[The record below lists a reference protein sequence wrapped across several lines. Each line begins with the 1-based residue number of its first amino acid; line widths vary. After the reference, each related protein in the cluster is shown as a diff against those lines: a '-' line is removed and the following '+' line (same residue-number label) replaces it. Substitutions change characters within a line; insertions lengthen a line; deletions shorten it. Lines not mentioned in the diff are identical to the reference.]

1 MSIAG
6 AVSRRRAALDVVAQL
21 IGQSVNV
28 LLGAVVAVLLVRGL
42 GDDRYGEW
50 SSMLGIVGIVGYL
63 GSLGLTQVTMRHAA
77 AEPEREAE
85 WFGALIGF
93 RMLLLLPLTLPVV
106 LGVEILNARGDE
118 MLVAAVILTFLLPL
132 GPPTALGS
140 VYSLRV
146 RNAVPVAVALVKS
159 VLWTSAVALLFIG
172 DRGLVAYAAA
182 LWVTTAATALLQVVL
197 GLRLV
202 RPAFAAGRKLWR
214 PLLRVALPVAVGG
227 MLILAYGRIDQIIV
241 FNLAGA
247 DDAGHY
253 AAAYR
258 LLTASQFLP
267 AAVLTTLFPLLSS
280 ELDRARLRRL
290 VQLAVDHLAMVS
302 LPLLAFAIVGS
313 KPLLELLFGEA
324 FEPSARALP
333 PLMGAF
339 VFICFGYLAGN
350 LVLVL
355 GLQQKFVWIAVA
367 ALVIN
372 VALNLVL
379 VRSYGFVAAA
389 WITLVTEAFVCS
401 TSTWLCVRSLEMR
414 LQFGRLSRVVAAA
427 AAMAGVL
434 ALLSAAGSPLLVLVV
449 ASVVYVPFLVVVGA
463 LPLAELRALMSG
475 GKLS

>member
-6 AVSRRRAALDVVAQL
+6 AVSRRRAALDMMAQL
-21 IGQSVNV
+21 VGQSVNV

-42 GDDRYGEW
+42 GDERYGEW

-63 GSLGLTQVTMRHAA
+63 GSLGLTQVTVRHAA

-93 RMLLLLPLTLPVV
+93 RMALLVPVTLLLV
-106 LGVEILNARGDE
+106 LGVEILNARGHE
-118 MLVAAVILTFLLPL
+118 MLVAAIILTFLLPL
-132 GPPTALGS
+132 GPPTALAS

-146 RNAVPVAVALVKS
+146 RNAVPVAVALFKS
-159 VLWTSAVALLFIG
+159 IIWTGAVGLLFIG

-182 LWVTTAATALLQVVL
+182 LWVTTAAAAVLQVAF
-197 GLRLV
+197 GLRLL
-202 RPAFAAGRKLWR
+202 RPAFAAGRRLWR

-247 DDAGHY
+247 DAAGQY

-258 LLTASQFLP
+258 LLSAAQFLP

-290 VQLAVDHLAMVS
+290 VQLAVDHLAIVS

-313 KPLLELLFGEA
+313 KPLLELLFGED
-324 FEPSARALP
+324 FERSARALP

-355 GLQQKFVWIAVA
+355 GLQKKFVWVAVA
-367 ALVIN
+367 ALAIN
-372 VALNLVL
+372 VALNLAL
-379 VRSYGFVAAA
+379 VRPYGFVAAA
-389 WITLVTEAFVCS
+389 WITLATEAFVCS
-401 TSTWLCVRSLEMR
+401 TSIWLCVRTLEMR
-414 LQFGRLSRVVAAA
+414 LQFARLARVVAAA
-427 AAMAGVL
+427 AALTLVL
-434 ALLSAAGSPLLVLVV
+434 ALLAAAGSPLLALVV
-449 ASVVYVPFLVVVGA
+449 ASVVY
-463 LPLAELRALMSG
+463 LPLLVLLGGLPFAELRALVSG